1 MKYLLAIIIAFST
14 VFILTPIL
22 MKLAFKYNFT
32 DKPTERKKHKGE
44 TPLCGG
50 IAMFI
55 GFFLAYFI
63 VFYNYNFDEKYGI
76 FIGALL
82 ILIIGVVDDY
92 YKSIGK
98 EFGITPRL
106 IIQLLAA
113 VIVFKSG
120 ISFEGFTNPFTDEYI
135 TLSPIVQF
143 VLTITWIFGVTT
155 VINWS
160 DGMDGLAG
168 GLSFISAMTFA
179 ATAIILGQRPSLLF
193 SLITAGVVLAFLFY
207 NKYPAKVFMGDSGA
221 NFLGFILS
229 IIAFTITWI
238 FGVTTV
244 INWSDGM
251 DGLAGGLSFISA
263 MTFAATAIILGQRP
277 SLLFSLITAGV
288 VLAFLFYN
296 KYPAK
301 VFMGDSG
308 ANFLGFILSIIA
320 LDGAFKGATI
330 LSLMIPILALAVPIF
345 DNIFVI
351 FKRFSEGKPIYQADR
366 SQIHYRL
373 QAKGLNTK
381 QIVNFI
387 SIISLTCSVISILL
401 LLIKF

>member
-1 MKYLLAIIIAFST
+1 MKYLLATIIAFSI

-32 DKPTERKKHKGE
+32 DKPTKRKMHKGE

-55 GFFLAYFI
+55 GFFASYFI
-63 VFYNYNFDEKYGI
+63 IFYNYNFDEKYGI

-98 EFGITPRL
+98 EFAIIPRL
-106 IIQLLAA
+106 IIQILAA
-113 VIVFKSG
+113 IIVYRSG
-120 ISFEGFTNPFTDEYI
+120 ITFEGFTNPITNEYI

-179 ATAIILGQRPSLLF
+179 ATAIILGQP
-193 SLITAGVVLAFLFY
+193 
-207 NKYPAKVFMGDSGA
+207 
-221 NFLGFILS
+221 
-229 IIAFTITWI
+229 
-238 FGVTTV
+238 
-244 INWSDGM
+244 
-251 DGLAGGLSFISA
+251 
-263 MTFAATAIILGQRP
+263 P

-373 QAKGLNTK
+373 QEKGLNTK
-381 QIVNFI
+381 QIVAFI
-387 SIISLTCSVISILL
+387 SIISLTCSGISILL

>member
-1 MKYLLAIIIAFST
+1 MKYLLATILAFSI

-22 MKLAFKYNFT
+22 MKLSFKYNFT
-32 DKPTERKKHKGE
+32 DKPTKRKKHRGE
-44 TPLCGG
+44 IPLCGG
-50 IAMFI
+50 ISMFI
-55 GFFLAYFI
+55 GFFVTYFI
-63 VFYNYNFDEKYGI
+63 IFHNYNFDEKYGI
-76 FIGALL
+76 FIGSLL
-82 ILIIGVVDDY
+82 ILIIGVIDDY

-98 EFGITPRL
+98 EFGIIPRL
-106 IIQLLAA
+106 IVQLLAA
-113 VIVFKSG
+113 IIVFNSG
-120 ISFEGFTNPFTDEYI
+120 IAFEGFTNPFTDKYI

-179 ATAIILGQRPSLLF
+179 ATAIILAQPPSLLF
-193 SLITAGVVLAFLFY
+193 SLMITGVVLAFLFY
-207 NKYPAKVFMGDSGA
+207 N
-221 NFLGFILS
+221 
-229 IIAFTITWI
+229 
-238 FGVTTV
+238 
-244 INWSDGM
+244 
-251 DGLAGGLSFISA
+251 
-263 MTFAATAIILGQRP
+263 R
-277 SLLFSLITAGV
+277 
-288 VLAFLFYN
+288 
-296 KYPAK
+296 YPAK

-373 QAKGLNTK
+373 QEKGLNTN
-381 QIVNFI
+381 QVVTFI
-387 SIISLTCSVISILL
+387 SIISLTCSIISILI

>member
-1 MKYLLAIIIAFST
+1 MKYLLATIIAFST

-32 DKPTERKKHKGE
+32 DKPTKRKKHKGE

-63 VFYNYNFDEKYGI
+63 VFYNYSFDEKYGI
-76 FIGALL
+76 FIGSLL

-98 EFGITPRL
+98 EFAITPRL
-106 IIQLLAA
+106 IVQLLAA

-120 ISFEGFTNPFTDEYI
+120 ISFEGFKNPFTDEYI

-179 ATAIILGQRPSLLF
+179 ASAIILGQPPSLLF
-193 SLITAGVVLAFLFY
+193 SLITASVVLAFLFY
-207 NKYPAKVFMGDSGA
+207 N
-221 NFLGFILS
+221 
-229 IIAFTITWI
+229 
-238 FGVTTV
+238 
-244 INWSDGM
+244 
-251 DGLAGGLSFISA
+251 
-263 MTFAATAIILGQRP
+263 R
-277 SLLFSLITAGV
+277 
-288 VLAFLFYN
+288 
-296 KYPAK
+296 YPAK

-373 QAKGLNTK
+373 QAKGLNTN
-381 QIVNFI
+381 QIVTFI

>member
-1 MKYLLAIIIAFST
+1 MKYLLATIIAFST

-32 DKPTERKKHKGE
+32 DKPTKRKKHKGE

-50 IAMFI
+50 IAMFV

-63 VFYNYNFDEKYGI
+63 AFYNYSFDEKYGI

-98 EFGITPRL
+98 EFAITPRL
-106 IIQLLAA
+106 IVQLLAA

-120 ISFEGFTNPFTDEYI
+120 ISFEGFKNPFTDEYI

-179 ATAIILGQRPSLLF
+179 ATAIILGQPPSLLF

-207 NKYPAKVFMGDSGA
+207 N
-221 NFLGFILS
+221 
-229 IIAFTITWI
+229 
-238 FGVTTV
+238 
-244 INWSDGM
+244 
-251 DGLAGGLSFISA
+251 
-263 MTFAATAIILGQRP
+263 R
-277 SLLFSLITAGV
+277 
-288 VLAFLFYN
+288 
-296 KYPAK
+296 YPAK

-381 QIVNFI
+381 QIVIFI